1 MRAVVYLIIS
11 LMINITLLS
20 ADNINIQK
28 GWNLLSTGKNSEVNS
43 SCLLNKLSSY
53 TPIIWSFDNSTKSWI
68 NENST
73 KGIIKNHNGFWLESN
88 STINDF
94 NITACQISTTDSNI
108 TLYSG
113 WDLLSIGDT
122 IGINSLISAFSNP
135 TLLWQYDN
143 QNKSWLAYSNDD
155 TVKEK
160 ISNNNIPYI
169 NSIDATE
176 AFWSYNYSDTYTLS
190 PLDDETNITLPSSGG
205 VPEVVAYTPKY
216 KLLLSPVSNDG
227 FLVGSTKNYYFK
239 VINYDGTLIDTLKV
253 NSVIVESLDSDK
265 VLFDDDS
272 KLKVY
277 NATSYAQFTLKGLA
291 VGDANIKITADIKD
305 DNGSELQVNGTK
317 KITIL
322 SKEEMFDTN
331 YNLTNDINGSTINA
345 NETKTFFYQIKDKNG
360 NQIDDSKVASVTV
373 KTLDESKIAFEDG
386 SNKKEFTQKAYQTFN
401 LKANDINTTAKLEIT
416 ANMSDGSTKTI
427 QVDITIAPITVL
439 QATKIIFDP
448 NSFIVEAGKT
458 KQITIHTY
466 DTNNI
471 PISTTLHI
479 NQLIDSNDKIYG
491 SLDKYS
497 VTTDNNG
504 KATLTYTP
512 PSDISEFG
520 GTTKNIVFSI
530 EDSNISKNLQL
541 KFPAIDKVDKVILS
555 IDKIHVTDGLKQ
567 LITVYTLNSN
577 NKPISATLDISAPY
591 SQTLGKMLGSFS
603 DTSITTNEMGE
614 GSFYYNAPNPF
625 DSTLQTEENVTISD
639 ELTGKNAILSL
650 LFSPITVETNATN
663 YEISL
668 NAGNSFEVDNK
679 NSLVVDIVESDNN
692 SIKIDPKNIFS
703 VSLTSLNHLLSF
715 SKDNDHNYSAT
726 YKDNYHIDA
735 YTGKIAGLDILDI
748 NASIFDGEKNT
759 TISKKVPITI
769 SSGPAHSISIIY
781 LNSTYNEDRGL
792 YEDSYTIHAVD
803 KFGNPAKK
811 GTRIY
816 AGVVNG
822 LDKNSSNDTYI
833 YGDANGIIYNN
844 LDLNETD
851 FNISNTFAL
860 DNVQDSDTLV
870 VLANEDRVDSRYLG
884 GWNIKDINNNQLI
897 LQSIYS
903 GKKTDKLTFVI
914 GNEKRYNKYDYS
926 IALADVDSAD
936 KSYTI
941 DENGTA
947 TLKLR
952 YGPYL
957 VGKNVFI
964 YANSQSDQ
972 RVGIAI
978 QRLLSGTGIKSTTYT
993 CSGGSSGKTCDV
1005 KLSITMNDRD
1015 EPVRYIT
1022 VGGFVYDGCSL
1033 VSIDRTNTYRDGV
1046 VELHVNAP
1054 ANKSCD
1060 VTWDHSII
1068 SEYKRY
1074 K

>member
-1 MRAVVYLIIS
+1 MRAVIYLIIS
-11 LMINITLLS
+11 IAMNITLLN
-20 ADNINIQK
+20 ANNINIQK
-28 GWNLLSTGKNSEVNS
+28 GWNLFSTGKNSEVNT
-43 SCLLNKLSSY
+43 SCLLNKLSSHN
-53 TPIIWSFDNSTKSWI
+53 PIIWSFNNSAKSWI
-68 NENST
+68 NENNT
-73 KGIIKNHNGFWLESN
+73 KGIIKNHNGFWLETN
-88 STINDF
+88 SSINDF
-94 NITACQISTTDSNI
+94 NITTCQISTSDSNI

-113 WDLLSIGDT
+113 WNLISMGDT
-122 IGINSLISAFSNP
+122 VSIDTLMPNFINP
-135 TLLWQYDN
+135 TLLWQYNN

-155 TVKEK
+155 TIKAK
-160 ISNNNIPYI
+160 INNNNIPYI
-169 NSIDATE
+169 SSIDATE
-176 AFWSYNYSDTYTLS
+176 AFWSYNYSDTYTLN
-190 PLDDETNITLPSSGG
+190 PLSNEANITLSTTGG

-216 KLLLSPVSNDG
+216 KLIISPVSNDG

-239 VINYDGTLIDTLKV
+239 VTNYDGTLLDTLKI
-253 NSVIVESLDSDK
+253 NSIVIESLDSDK
-265 VLFDDDS
+265 LLFDDNS

-277 NATSYAQFTLKGLA
+277 TGSAYAQFALKGLN

-331 YNLTNDINGSTINA
+331 YNLTDNINGNSISA

-360 NQIDDSKVASVTV
+360 NQVDDSKVTSVTV
-373 KTLDESKIAFEDG
+373 KTLDESKIAFDDG
-386 SNKKEFTQKAYQTFN
+386 SNKKEFAQKAYQTFN
-401 LKANDINTTAKLEIT
+401 LKANDTTATAKLQIT
-416 ANMSDGSTKTI
+416 ANMSDGSVKT
-427 QVDITIAPITVL
+427 VDVNINITPITVL

-448 NSFIVEAGKT
+448 DSFIVEQGKT
-458 KQITIHTY
+458 KEITIHTY

-479 NQLIDSNDKIYG
+479 SQLIDSSDKIYG
-491 SLDKYS
+491 SLDKYT
-497 VTTDNNG
+497 VTTDSNG

-512 PSDISEFG
+512 PSDISTFG
-520 GTTKNIVFSI
+520 GTTKYIVFSI
-530 EDSNISKNLQL
+530 KDSNITKNLQL

-555 IDKIHVTDGLKQ
+555 IDKINVTDGLKQ

-603 DTSITTNEMGE
+603 DTSITTNDKGE

-625 DSTLQTEENVTISD
+625 DSTLKTEENVTISD
-639 ELTGKNAILSL
+639 ELTGKNAILTL

-679 NSLVVDIVESDNN
+679 NSLIVDIVESDNN

-726 YKDNYHIDA
+726 YKDNYHIDV

-759 TISKKVPITI
+759 TISKKVPVTI

-781 LNSTYNEDRGL
+781 LNSAYDDTKGL

-803 KFGNPAKK
+803 KFGNPAKE

-822 LDKNSSNDTYI
+822 LDKNGSNDTYI
-833 YGDANGIIYNN
+833 YGDANGIIYNDF
-844 LDLNETD
+844 DLNETD
-851 FNISNTFAL
+851 FNVSTTFVL

-884 GWNIKDINNNQLI
+884 GWSIKEINNNQLI

-903 GKKTDKLTFVI
+903 GNQTDKLTFVI

-926 IALADVDSAD
+926 IALADIDSID
-936 KSYTI
+936 KTYTI

-952 YGPYL
+952 YGPYM

-993 CSGGSSGKTCDV
+993 CSGGDSGKTCDV
-1005 KLSITMNDRD
+1005 KLTITMNDRD
-1015 EPVRYIT
+1015 EPVRYVT

-1033 VSIDRTNTYRDGV
+1033 VSIDRTGTLRDGV

-1068 SEYKRY
+1068 SEYTRY
-1074 K
+1074 